1 MLICAH
7 AKQQHADHNPPD
19 PLSRAFLPIPEPPSP
34 DPAGQRL
41 GETRA
46 AAAVRS
52 RCV

>member
-1 MLICAH
+1 MLICTH
-7 AKQQHADHNPPD
+7 AKQQHADHNPLD
-19 PLSRAFLPIPEPPSP
+19 PPSP